1 MKKLIA
7 KFVFFIFGWKAD
19 YKKEYKVPKT
29 VMLASPHTSNWD
41 LVFALGVYWMEGI
54 DAKFLI
60 KNNYTKSFFG
70 FFFKWLGAIGVDR
83 TKHNNLVDYSVELF
97 NNAKKLVLM
106 VPAEGTRHRV
116 EKWKTG
122 FYHIAKNANVP
133 VSFGFLDYGKKL
145 AGVGDVYA
153 LSGVFESDM
162 QYIQDFYTTIEAK
175 HPEKY
180 NQKIF

>member
-7 KFVFFIFGWKAD
+7 KFVFFIFGWKTD

-60 KNNYTKSFFG
+60 KNNYTKSFLG

-83 TKHNNLVDYSVELF
+83 TKHNNLVDYSAELF
-97 NNAKKLVLM
+97 NGSEELVLM
-106 VPAEGTRHRV
+106 VPKDNTVTIQIKNLLCHVFNIIKKSNAEHNLMYR
-116 EKWKTG
+116 
-122 FYHIAKNANVP
+122 
-133 VSFGFLDYGKKL
+133 
-145 AGVGDVYA
+145 
-153 LSGVFESDM
+153 
-162 QYIQDFYTTIEAK
+162 IQ
-175 HPEKY
+175 KY
-180 NQKIF
+180 LVR